1 MPLLEIPIP
10 HPGDDSELADLARRA
25 RTGGA
30 AAFEALAARVRDR
43 VRRWAV
49 RLTSD
54 HDDAEDVAQLVLLR
68 LYERVGEFEG
78 RSRFTTWLYHITRNV
93 VTSRRVKEAR
103 RDELLSGHAHELAAS
118 TEQDPGRH
126 EDHAAHVARLARVC
140 VTVLTPQER
149 RAFELADLGGLS
161 AIEVARELGVRPVT
175 VRVLLSKA
183 RRRIRLRMLAEHPS
197 LLEDYRP

>member
-1 MPLLEIPIP
+1 LELPIP
-10 HPGDDSELADLARRA
+10 RPGDDSELADLARRA
-25 RTGGA
+25 RTGGT

-78 RSRFTTWLYHITRNV
+78 RSRFTTWLFYITRNIV
-93 VTSRRVKEAR
+93 ISRHVKEAR
-103 RDELLSGHAHELAAS
+103 RSDLLAGHSHEMLGSTVQDAARS
-118 TEQDPGRH
+118 E
-126 EDHAAHVARLARVC
+126 EHAAHVARLARAC
-140 VTVLTPQER
+140 VTVLTPQEH
-149 RAFELADLGGLS
+149 RAFELSDLRGLS
-161 AIEVARELGVRPVT
+161 PTEIARELGVKPVT
-175 VRVLLSKA
+175 VRVLLTKA